1 MLRPMDTTAGIA
13 SARQQLLDA
22 NRRLAAW
29 YADEPGLSLFQ
40 EEARALEGRLPD
52 VFGYYLLQLGGP
64 AVFASLLS
72 DSRVRWKFYVG
83 VDDAPSGAAV
93 YAEPESLPIAS
104 DSIDAVL
111 LPHTLDFSSDPH
123 QLLREVERVLIPE
136 GHLLIL
142 GFNPWSLWGLWRI
155 LRKRGGQTPWNG
167 QFVSQR
173 RLHDWLSLL
182 GFDIADAR
190 GLFRR
195 PPFSSPR
202 LPRIAPRM
210 RLAPGA
216 AYLVHAR
223 KRVSTLTPVGPLV
236 RKIGGLI
243 GSGVTEPTP

>member
-1 MLRPMDTTAGIA
+1 MLRSMDRPAGIA
-13 SARQQLLDA
+13 SARQQLLTA

-29 YADEPGLSLFQ
+29 YAEEPGLSLFQ
-40 EEARALEGRLPD
+40 EERAALEAHLPD
-52 VFGYYLLQLGGP
+52 VFGFYLLQLGGP

-72 DSRVRWKFYVG
+72 DSRVRWKCYVG

-93 YAEPESLPIAS
+93 YAESESLPIAG
-104 DSIDAVL
+104 DSVDAIL
-111 LPHTLDFSSDPH
+111 LPHTLDFSADPH
-123 QLLREVERVLIPE
+123 QLLREVDRVLIAE

-142 GFNPWSLWGLWRI
+142 GFNPWSLWGLWRMM
-155 LRKRGGQTPWNG
+155 RKHAGQTPWDG

-182 GFDIADAR
+182 GFDVTHVHS
-190 GLFRR
+190 LFRQ

-202 LPRIAPRM
+202 LPRILPKV